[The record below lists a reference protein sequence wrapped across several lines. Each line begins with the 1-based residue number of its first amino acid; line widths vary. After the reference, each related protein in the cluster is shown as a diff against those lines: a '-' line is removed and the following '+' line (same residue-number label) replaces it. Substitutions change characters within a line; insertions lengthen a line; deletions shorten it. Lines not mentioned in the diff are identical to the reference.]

1 MCNTYRA
8 HLDSLLEYVNKGVA
22 EGAKLVYGGKQL
34 ERPGKLRKMLIHRL
48 YHVLPREQEEI
59 RIKIITIVGT
69 VLLIFCFIIKINLF
83 FSSPRLLL

>member
-1 MCNTYRA
+1 MCNTNRA

-48 YHVLPREQEEI
+48 YHVLSREQEEI
-59 RIKIITIVGT
+59 IIKIITVYWYY
-69 VLLIFCFIIKINLF
+69 
-83 FSSPRLLL
+83 

>member
-1 MCNTYRA
+1 MCNAYRA

-48 YHVLPREQEEI
+48 YHVLSREQEEI
-59 RIKIITIVGT
+59 IIKIITVVG
-69 VLLIFCFIIKINLF
+69 IINFLF
-83 FSSPRLLL
+83 YH